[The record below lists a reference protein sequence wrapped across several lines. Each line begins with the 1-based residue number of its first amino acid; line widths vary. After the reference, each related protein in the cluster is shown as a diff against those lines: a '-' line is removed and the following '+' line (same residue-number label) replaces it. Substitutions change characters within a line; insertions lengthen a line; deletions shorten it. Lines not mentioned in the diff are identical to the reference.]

1 MASGSDAARTV
12 SQLVLLD
19 SNFASL
25 PKVVHEGRR
34 SINNLQRSA
43 CLFLVKA
50 FFSAIIAI
58 YFIFAPYDY
67 PLQPIQFS
75 LINLFAI
82 GVPSFILA
90 MEPNKDR
97 IRGKFI
103 VNILTKSLPGM
114 LAMALTIIILMPVG
128 TFFHLSDDQVS
139 TVSVILIGTTGL
151 MNLLSICLPF
161 NTLRKV
167 LFYCMTLGF
176 LTAML
181 LFHDFFSLV
190 HLTAPMLL
198 VIAVMMIFSACVITI
213 IYRMVKGFY
222 HLEAVPAVHT
232 EKTRKKKKI
241 L

>member
-1 MASGSDAARTV
+1 
-12 SQLVLLD
+12 
-19 SNFASL
+19 
-25 PKVVHEGRR
+25 
-34 SINNLQRSA
+34 
-43 CLFLVKA
+43 
-50 FFSAIIAI
+50 
-58 YFIFAPYDY
+58 
-67 PLQPIQFS
+67 
-75 LINLFAI
+75 
-82 GVPSFILA
+82 

-128 TFFHLSDDQVS
+128 TFFHLSDDEVS
-139 TVSVILIGTTGL
+139 TVSVILIGATGL

-167 LFYCMTLGF
+167 LFYCMSLGF

-222 HLEAVPAVHT
+222 HLEAVPAVHA
-232 EKTRKKKKI
+232 EKPRKRKKI